1 MVEFVRMIQ
10 GGSCSVKSTSG
21 EAARSL
27 VGGAGRVLSRAAF
40 SERGRG
46 RQERCIVFLR
56 VGLQATFCLNIF
68 IGGR

>member
-1 MVEFVRMIQ
+1 MIQ

-40 SERGRG
+40 LKE
-46 RQERCIVFLR
+46 
-56 VGLQATFCLNIF
+56 
-68 IGGR
+68 GGDARKDA